1 MSHSLQAATKIKP
14 KSASRAIK
22 CIYVGKWSPS
32 DRKLLQRAY
41 FDSVPD
47 ALRRLM
53 WITVR
58 TVSKALLLENLKQQ

>member
-1 MSHSLQAATKIKP
+1 MTAKLHIDP
-14 KSASRAIK
+14 KAH
-22 CIYVGKWSPS
+22 CICWTG
-32 DRKLLQRAY
+32 RQRAY

-58 TVSKALLLENLKQQ
+58 TVSKAMLREHLKTDACKLVPRR

>member
-1 MSHSLQAATKIKP
+1 MLAKLHIDYQAYCICWTGKK
-14 KSASRAIK
+14 RAF
-22 CIYVGKWSPS
+22 
-32 DRKLLQRAY
+32 

-58 TVSKALLLENLKQQ
+58 TVSKALLREHLKQQ

>member
-1 MSHSLQAATKIKP
+1 MTAKLHIDPQTH
-14 KSASRAIK
+14 
-22 CIYVGKWSPS
+22 CICWTGK
-32 DRKLLQRAY
+32 QRSY